1 MVMASTIRRRAAKKI
16 RRSAQIAHT
25 DRVIARSRHAELS
38 GFADVLHGL
47 RQQCWLP

>member
-16 RRSAQIAHT
+16 RRSAQIART
-25 DRVIARSRHAELS
+25 DRVIARSRHAEPR

-47 RQQCWLP
+47 RQRC